1 MLSENAYMTLSKTQ
15 TWDMYKQLNEKLEKK
30 DQLID
35 SYIVLVYYK
44 LFEDKQNDEEKAA
57 SVNNQVPSETVRVFF
72 TRLQLWSVP

>member
-72 TRLQLWSVP
+72 TRLQLRSVP